1 MSRTAWLKPLP
12 PEPLHIVLIQITLEN
27 VKRNVAINAGA
38 FNKTHLI
45 RYPGRLTAKI
55 TIDDGII
62 AGYLRVY
69 DLTSGLV
76 AGDQGQGGTL
86 HPRTTA

>member
-1 MSRTAWLKPLP
+1 MSRTAWLKPSAARTAAYSP
-12 PEPLHIVLIQITLEN
+12 GTDYSGEC
-27 VKRNVAINAGA
+27 KRNVAINAGA
-38 FNKTHLI
+38 FNETHLI
-45 RYPGRLTAKI
+45 RYPGGLTAKI

-62 AGYLRVY
+62 AGDLRVY
-69 DLTSGLV
+69 DLISGLV

>member
-1 MSRTAWLKPLP
+1 M
-12 PEPLHIVLIQITLEN
+12 HIVLVQITLEN

-38 FNKTHLI
+38 FNETHLI

-62 AGYLRVY
+62 AGDLRVY
-69 DLTSGLV
+69 DLISGLV